1 MLDVVMKL
9 TRKVTRK
16 LEGHAKRVT
25 SLSFLNTLNVL
36 VSTGADAYWKLQ
48 LLSDMAHTL
57 INNNHYSTKIYFQI
71 RKENFLEAIDNNCHA
86 KALDILM
93 KDLKV
98 FAEGL
103 FVFVS
108 IDWEQFAR
116 KICSGA
122 VLSLNAAKSL
132 AIEAIDYPCL
142 AKKMFFPILDEL
154 KSTVTDLGQS
164 NMCHTQWFAHYCCLT
179 LHEGSSP
186 MSMDFHPTWQTILP
200 FGTCVGDIGP
210 PWDVSSG
217 EKLLLRNFRVWNLD
231 AGPMASKEALVKDSY
246 ASVNHIRW
254 SPDRSIFGVAY
265 AKHIVQLYSYNG
277 GNNNWKATL
286 GQK

>member
-98 FAEGL
+98 FAEGM

-210 PWDVSSG
+210 PWD
-217 EKLLLRNFRVWNLD
+217 
-231 AGPMASKEALVKDSY
+231 EALVKDSY

-254 SPDRSIFGVAY
+254 SPDGSIFGVAY